1 MLNLFLLIVWIYLS
15 LAFTLFFITLHT
27 RDNEEKEMRLKM
39 KQRDKKINKIL
50 ELCSKINKQQIKKNI
65 KKL

>member
-50 ELCSKINKQQIKKNI
+50 ELCYKINKQ
-65 KKL
+65 